1 MISELAKKRTI
12 AISSLVV
19 GSMLCVL
26 AGVGISGAIDRYYSG
41 GRVLPVA
48 SAAAPAASQSLPDFA
63 TLAKRVG
70 PAVVNVATMQ
80 MRKTAADAPSPFD
93 DDDPMSQFWQRFF
106 GGRMPRGPQ
115 GPQRQNG
122 LGSGFIIDANGT
134 ILTNY
139 HVVDGAQK
147 INVTLSDGKSYEA
160 KVIGKDQKTDV
171 AVIKIDAGQ
180 NLPVV
185 TLGDSDRLEVGEWV
199 MAIGNPFGLD
209 HTVTSGI
216 VSAKGRQIGAGPY
229 DNFIQ
234 TDASINPGNSG
245 GPLINMRG
253 EVVGITTAI
262 FSQSGGNIGIGFAI
276 PSNSVKELLPQLKDK
291 GKVVRGYLG
300 TTVQKIT
307 PDIADSLGLKQ
318 QRGALVADVMRG
330 SPAERAGIKT
340 GDIIV
345 EFNSKEIKDSS
356 DLPALVAR
364 VAPGTTVSLKVLRDG
379 KEVSLPIAV
388 GEMKD
393 SEVAATV
400 QEGGLGL
407 AVQPVTPDVAQSLG
421 LDRPE
426 GVVITEVK
434 PGSSADEAGLRSG
447 DLITQINRRP
457 VKNLADYNREMTRSE
472 KNSSVLLLVKRGDAS
487 VFLALKR

>member
-1 MISELAKKRTI
+1 MINDLIKKKNI
-12 AISSLVV
+12 GIYALIV
-19 GSMLCVL
+19 GSILCL
-26 AGVGISGAIDRYYSG
+26 LGGAGISGAIERYSTA
-41 GRVLPVA
+41 GRIVPVG
-48 SAAAPAASQSLPDFA
+48 AAATPPVTQGLPDFA
-63 TLAKRVG
+63 SLAKRVG
-70 PAVVNVATMQ
+70 PSVVNVSTTQ
-80 MRKTAADAPSPFD
+80 IRKAAQGGPSPFD

-106 GGRMPRGPQ
+106 GGRGPRGPQ

-122 LGSGFIIDANGT
+122 LGSGFIIDRNGT

-139 HVVDGAQK
+139 HVVDSAQK
-147 INVTLSDGKSYEA
+147 ISVTLSDGKSYDA
-160 KVIGKDQKTDV
+160 KVIGKDQKTDI
-171 AVIKIDAGQ
+171 AVIKVDAGQ
-180 NLPVV
+180 DLPVV

-245 GPLINMRG
+245 GPLINLRG

-276 PSNSVKELLPQLKDK
+276 PTNSVKELLPQLKDK

-307 PDIADSLGLKQ
+307 PEIADSLALKE
-318 QRGALVADVMRG
+318 QRGALVADVMKS

-340 GDIIV
+340 GDVIV
-345 EFNSKEIKDSS
+345 AFNNKEIKESS

-364 VAPGTTVSLKVLRDG
+364 VAPGTTVPLKVIRDG
-379 KEVSLPIAV
+379 KEISLPIGV
-388 GEMKD
+388 GEMKEN
-393 SEVAATV
+393 EVVTSGA
-400 QEGGLGL
+400 EGGLGL
-407 AVQPVTPDVAQSLG
+407 AVQPVTPEIAQSLG
-421 LDRPE
+421 LERAE
-426 GVVITEVK
+426 GVVITEVT
-434 PGSSADEAGLRSG
+434 PGSAADEAGLRAG
-447 DLITQINRRP
+447 DLISQINRRP
-457 VKNLADYNREMTRSE
+457 VKNLADYNREMAGGE
-472 KNSSVLLLVKRGDAS
+472 KGKSVLLLVKRGQES
-487 VFLALKR
+487 VFLALKK

>member
-1 MISELAKKRTI
+1 MFSKLTKQKSIRV
-12 AISSLVV
+12 SSLVF
-19 GSMLCVL
+19 GSLLCLL
-26 AGVGISGAIDRYYSG
+26 AGVSISSAIDQYQAG
-41 GRVLPVA
+41 GRIAAVA
-48 SAAAPAASQSLPDFA
+48 NAQAPAVSQGLPDFA

-70 PAVVNVATMQ
+70 PSVVNVSTTQ
-80 MRKTAADAPSPFD
+80 VRKAAADVPSPFD
-93 DDDPMSQFWQRFF
+93 GDDPMSQFWQRFF
-106 GGRMPRGPQ
+106 GGRIPRGS
-115 GPQRQNG
+115 QRQMG
-122 LGSGFIIDANGT
+122 LGSGFIIDRNGT

-147 INVTLSDGKSYEA
+147 ISVTLSDGKSYDA
-160 KVIGKDQKTDV
+160 KVIGKDQKTDI

-180 NLPVV
+180 DLPAV
-185 TLGDSDRLEVGEWV
+185 TLGDSDRLDVGEWV

-245 GPLINMRG
+245 GPLINLRG

-262 FSQSGGNIGIGFAI
+262 YSQSGGNIGIGFAI
-276 PSNSVKELLPQLKDK
+276 PTNSIKEVLPQLKDK
-291 GKVVRGYLG
+291 GRVVRGYLG

-307 PDIADSLGLKQ
+307 PEIADSLGVKQ
-318 QRGALVADVMRG
+318 QRGALVADVVRG

-340 GDIIV
+340 GDIIT
-345 EFNSKEIKDSS
+345 EFNSKEVKDSTE
-356 DLPALVAR
+356 LPGLVAR
-364 VAPGTTVSLKVLRDG
+364 VAPGTGTSVKVLRDG
-379 KEVSLPIAV
+379 KEMTLAITV

-393 SEVAATV
+393 TEVAASG
-400 QEGGLGL
+400 QQGELGL
-407 AVQPVTPDVAQSLG
+407 AVQPVTPEVAQSLG
-421 LDRPE
+421 LDRAE
-426 GVVITEVK
+426 GLVITEVK
-434 PGSSADEAGLRSG
+434 PGSAADDAGLREG

-457 VKNLADYNREMTRSE
+457 VKNLADYNREMAQS
-472 KNSSVLLLVKRGDAS
+472 KKGQSVLLLVRRGDAS

>member
-1 MISELAKKRTI
+1 MISDLTRKKSV

-26 AGVGISGAIDRYYSG
+26 AGVGISGAIDHYYG
-41 GRVLPVA
+41 TGKIVPVA
-48 SAAAPAASQSLPDFA
+48 SNAAAPAVVQGLPDFA
-63 TLAKRVG
+63 SLAKKVG
-70 PAVVNVATMQ
+70 PSVVNVSTTQ
-80 MRKTAADAPSPFD
+80 VRKAGADVPSPFD
-93 DDDPMSQFWQRFF
+93 NDDPMSEFWQRFF

-115 GPQRQNG
+115 RQTG
-122 LGSGFIIDANGT
+122 LGSGFIIDSNGT

-147 INVTLSDGKSYEA
+147 IAVTLSDGKNYDA
-160 KVIGKDQKTDV
+160 KVVGKDQKTDI

-180 NLPVV
+180 DLPVV

-245 GPLINMRG
+245 GPLINIRG

-276 PSNSVKELLPQLKDK
+276 PTNSIKELLPQLKDK

-307 PDIADSLGLKQ
+307 PEIADSLGLKQ
-318 QRGALVADVMRG
+318 QRGALVADVMKG

-340 GDIIV
+340 GDVIV
-345 EFNSKEIKDSS
+345 EFNSKEIKDSG

-364 VAPGTTVSLKVLRDG
+364 IAPGTSVSLKVVRDG

-388 GEMKD
+388 GEMKEN
-393 SEVAATV
+393 EVAAAG
-400 QEGGLGL
+400 QEGDLGL
-407 AVQPVTPDVAQSLG
+407 AVQPVTPEIAQSLG

-426 GVVITEVK
+426 GVVITDVK
-434 PGSSADEAGLRSG
+434 PGSSGDEAGLRSG

-457 VKNLADYNREMTRSE
+457 VKNLADYNREMARGE
-472 KNSSVLLLVKRGDAS
+472 KSASVLLLVRRGQSS

>member
-1 MISELAKKRTI
+1 MINDLTKKTSV
-12 AISSLVV
+12 AVSSLVV

-26 AGVGISGAIDRYYSG
+26 AGVGMSGAIEHYYGSG
-41 GRVLPVA
+41 GIVPVA
-48 SAAAPAASQSLPDFA
+48 STPAAPAAAQGLPDFA
-63 TLAKRVG
+63 NLAKKVG
-70 PAVVNVATMQ
+70 PSVVNVSTTQ
-80 MRKTAADAPSPFD
+80 VRKTAADMPAPFD
-93 DDDPMSQFWQRFF
+93 NDDPMSQFWQRFF
-106 GGRMPRGPQ
+106 GGRLPRGPQ
-115 GPQRQNG
+115 RQTG
-122 LGSGFIIDANGT
+122 LGSGFIIDRNGT

-139 HVVDGAQK
+139 HVVDAAQK
-147 INVTLSDGKSYEA
+147 ISVTLSDGKSYDA
-160 KVIGKDQKTDV
+160 KVIGKDQKTDI

-180 NLPVV
+180 DLPVA

-245 GPLINMRG
+245 GPLLNLRG

-276 PSNSVKELLPQLKDK
+276 PTNSIKELLPQLKDK
-291 GKVVRGYLG
+291 GRVVRGYLG

-307 PDIADSLGLKQ
+307 PEIADSLGLKQ
-318 QRGALVADVMRG
+318 QRGALVADVMKG

-340 GDIIV
+340 GDVIV
-345 EFNSKEIKDSS
+345 EFNSKEIKDSA
-356 DLPALVAR
+356 DLPTLVAR
-364 VAPGTTVSLKVLRDG
+364 IAPGTTVPLKVLRDG
-379 KEVSLPIAV
+379 KEISLPIAV
-388 GEMKD
+388 GEMKEN
-393 SEVAATV
+393 EVAAAT
-400 QEGGLGL
+400 QEGDLGL
-407 AVQPVTPDVAQSLG
+407 AVQPVTPEIAQSLG
-421 LDRPE
+421 LERPE
-426 GVVITEVK
+426 GLVITEVK
-434 PGSSADEAGLRSG
+434 PGSSADEAGLRAG

-457 VKNLADYNREMTRSE
+457 VKNLADYNREMARSE
-472 KNSSVLLLVKRGDAS
+472 KGQSVLLLVRRGQSS

>member
-1 MISELAKKRTI
+1 MFSKLTKQKSIRV
-12 AISSLVV
+12 SSLVF
-19 GSMLCVL
+19 GSVLCLL
-26 AGVGISGAIDRYYSG
+26 AGVSISSAIDQYQAG
-41 GRVLPVA
+41 GRIAAVA
-48 SAAAPAASQSLPDFA
+48 NAQAPAVSQGLPDFA

-70 PAVVNVATMQ
+70 PSVVNVSTTQ
-80 MRKTAADAPSPFD
+80 VRKAAADVPSPFD
-93 DDDPMSQFWQRFF
+93 GDDPMSQFWQRFF
-106 GGRMPRGPQ
+106 GGRIPRGS
-115 GPQRQNG
+115 QRQMG
-122 LGSGFIIDANGT
+122 LGSGFIIDRNGT

-147 INVTLSDGKSYEA
+147 ISVTLSDGKSYDA
-160 KVIGKDQKTDV
+160 KVIGKDQKTDI

-180 NLPVV
+180 DLPAV
-185 TLGDSDRLEVGEWV
+185 TLGDSDRLDVGEWV

-245 GPLINMRG
+245 GPLINLRG

-262 FSQSGGNIGIGFAI
+262 YSQSGGNIGIGFAI
-276 PSNSVKELLPQLKDK
+276 PTNSIKEVLPQLKDK
-291 GKVVRGYLG
+291 GRVVRGYLG

-307 PDIADSLGLKQ
+307 PEIADSLGVKQ
-318 QRGALVADVMRG
+318 QRGALVADVVRG

-340 GDIIV
+340 GDIIT
-345 EFNSKEIKDSS
+345 EFNSKEVKDSTE
-356 DLPALVAR
+356 LPGLVAR
-364 VAPGTTVSLKVLRDG
+364 VAPGTGTSIKVLRDG
-379 KEVSLPIAV
+379 KEMTLAITV

-393 SEVAATV
+393 TEVAASG
-400 QEGGLGL
+400 QQGELGL
-407 AVQPVTPDVAQSLG
+407 AVQPVTPEVAQSLG
-421 LDRPE
+421 LDRAE
-426 GVVITEVK
+426 GLVITEVK
-434 PGSSADEAGLRSG
+434 PGSAADDAGLREG

-457 VKNLADYNREMTRSE
+457 VKNLADYNREMAQS
-472 KNSSVLLLVKRGDAS
+472 KKGQSVLLLVRRGDAS

>member
-1 MISELAKKRTI
+1 MFSKLSKQKSVTTL
-12 AISSLVV
+12 SLLI
-19 GSMLCVL
+19 GSTLCLL
-26 AGVGISGAIDRYYSG
+26 AGVGISGAIDHLQG
-41 GRVLPVA
+41 GDRAATAA
-48 SAAAPAASQSLPDFA
+48 SAPAPAVSQGLPDFA

-70 PAVVNVATMQ
+70 PSVVNVSTTQ
-80 MRKTAADAPSPFD
+80 VRKAAADTPSPFD
-93 DDDPMSQFWQRFF
+93 SDDPMSQFWQRFF
-106 GGRMPRGPQ
+106 GGRMPRG
-115 GPQRQNG
+115 GSQRQTG
-122 LGSGFIIDANGT
+122 LGSGFIIDRNGT

-147 INVTLSDGKSYEA
+147 ISVTLSDGKTYDA
-160 KVIGKDQKTDV
+160 KVIGKDQKTDI

-180 NLPVV
+180 DLPAV

-216 VSAKGRQIGAGPY
+216 VSAKGRQIGQGPY

-245 GPLINMRG
+245 GPLINLRG

-262 FSQSGGNIGIGFAI
+262 YSQSGGNIGIGFAI
-276 PSNSVKELLPQLKDK
+276 PTNSVKELLPQLKDK
-291 GKVVRGYLG
+291 GRVVRGYLG

-307 PDIADSLGLKQ
+307 PEIADSLGLKQ

-340 GDIIV
+340 GDIIT
-345 EFNSKEIKDSS
+345 EFNSKEVKDSAE
-356 DLPALVAR
+356 LPALVAR
-364 VAPGTTVSLKVLRDG
+364 VAPGTTASIKVLRDG
-379 KEVSLPIAV
+379 KEISLPITV

-393 SEVAATV
+393 TEVATAGE
-400 QEGGLGL
+400 EGDLGL
-407 AVQPVTPDVAQSLG
+407 AVQPLTPEVAQSMG
-421 LDRPE
+421 LNRAE
-426 GVVITEVK
+426 GLVITEVK
-434 PGSSADEAGLRSG
+434 PGSAADDAGLREG
-447 DLITQINRRP
+447 DVITEVNRRP
-457 VKNLADYNREMTRSE
+457 VKTLADYNREMARSN
-472 KNSSVLLLVKRGDAS
+472 KGQSVLFLVRRGDSS